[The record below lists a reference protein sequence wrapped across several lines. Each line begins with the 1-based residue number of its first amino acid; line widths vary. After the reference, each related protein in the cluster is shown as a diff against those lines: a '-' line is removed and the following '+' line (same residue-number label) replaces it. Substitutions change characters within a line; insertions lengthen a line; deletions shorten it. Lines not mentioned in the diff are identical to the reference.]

1 VDLGRMYTPMFYS
14 MFGADPFGLNSV
26 FSPMNL
32 IAVNDAQ
39 TQMSRFAARSSNMV
53 RYRTPVVGGGFQ
65 GSVAYAPGEVAT
77 PFEHSGE
84 FYGASLSWVRKPYY
98 VAYGFQRVRA
108 GSAQAPEAS
117 PAATTYQSLSGAYT
131 FGGLPLQIFATY
143 ATAGSSLAG
152 VPRMHLYDL
161 GAKYSLGALTQLIFE
176 VTQRKVQSS
185 ERGQLAWTLGLDH
198 DLSKRTAVYARLLGL
213 RNDGGSGVSIADMEV
228 RADSGDGVRVV
239 ALGIRHNF

>member
-1 VDLGRMYTPMFYS
+1 MALKTAAAAALMMGACLAHAQSTVDVYGVMDLFVAHGSAGDTSWTRLSEGGNAASRLGFRGREDLGGGLDAHFLLESGIAADTGVGTIPGPAYAYTRQSFVGLGAPWGAVDLGRMYTPMFYS

-117 PAATTYQSLSGAYT
+117 PAATTYQ
-131 FGGLPLQIFATY
+131 
-143 ATAGSSLAG
+143 
-152 VPRMHLYDL
+152 
-161 GAKYSLGALTQLIFE
+161 
-176 VTQRKVQSS
+176 
-185 ERGQLAWTLGLDH
+185 
-198 DLSKRTAVYARLLGL
+198 
-213 RNDGGSGVSIADMEV
+213 
-228 RADSGDGVRVV
+228 
-239 ALGIRHNF
+239 